1 MSGTRLIGGRY
12 GIADT
17 REVAMVIGTEEARL
31 EALRARVRGT
41 VLAPGDAAYEEAAKV
56 WNGMI
61 ERRPAAVVR
70 CTGNADVTAALE
82 FARKEHLPVSVRG
95 GGHNVAGNALV
106 DGGVVI
112 DLSPLNRARV
122 DLERRTVRAGGG
134 AVLAD
139 VDHETQAF
147 GLVTPLGAV
156 PRTGIGGLTLHGGLG
171 FLTRR
176 YGLSCDNLV
185 AADVVTADGRL
196 LNVDERTHPDL
207 LWALRG
213 GGGNFGVVTSLEYRL
228 HELGPE
234 VFTLMTIYPAA
245 ESAAG
250 LRRFDEVMR
259 DAPDELMVLA
269 VLWTAGHEEPIPEQW
284 WGAPVIVFI
293 GAWSGDVADGEEA
306 TRPLRELA
314 TPIADFSGPMPY
326 LELQQIFDPEYP
338 DGRRY
343 YWKSIYIDSLDDEVV
358 DILTDSAARRPSPL
372 SSVDVWAL
380 GGAMAQEP
388 SGGSAFARR
397 DHPYLIGVESNW
409 DDPADDEANLAWAR
423 ELVSALGERF
433 PGGTYLNFGGFT
445 DEGQAAL
452 PETYGAN
459 FERLREVKAT
469 YDPDNV
475 FSSTFNIASG

>member
-1 MSGTRLIGGRY
+1 
-12 GIADT
+12 
-17 REVAMVIGTEEARL
+17 MVIDTADRL
-31 EALRARVRGT
+31 EALRALVRGT
-41 VLAPGDAAYEEAAKV
+41 VLVPGDAGYDDAAKV

-70 CTGNADVTAALE
+70 CSGNADVTAALA
-82 FARKEHLPVSVRG
+82 FAREQQLPVSVRG

-112 DLSPLNRARV
+112 DLSPMNGARV

-134 AVLAD
+134 ATLAD

-196 LNVDERTHPDL
+196 LNVDGRTHSDL

-213 GGGNFGVVTSLEYRL
+213 GGGNFGVVTSLEYGL
-228 HELGPE
+228 HELGTE
-234 VFTLMTIYPAA
+234 VFMLMTIYPAA

-259 DAPDELMVLA
+259 DAPEELMALA
-269 VLWTAGHEEPIPEQW
+269 VLWSAGHEEPIPEEW
-284 WGAPVIVFI
+284 WGAPVIVFM
-293 GAWSGDVADGEEA
+293 GAWSGDLGEGEEA
-306 TRPLRELA
+306 TRPFRELA

-326 LELQQIFDPEYP
+326 LDAQQIFDPEYP

-343 YWKSIYIDSLDDEVV
+343 YWKSIYVDALDDDLIELLV
-358 DILTDSAARRPSPL
+358 DAAGRRPSPL
-372 SSVDVWAL
+372 SSVDIWAL
-380 GGAMAQEP
+380 GGAMAREP
-388 SGGSAFARR
+388 AGGSAFATR

-409 DDPADDEANLAWAR
+409 EDPADDEANVQWAR
-423 ELVSALGERF
+423 DLVAALAERF
-433 PGGTYLNFGGFT
+433 PAGTYLNFGGFT
-445 DEGQAAL
+445 EDGQAAL
-452 PETYGAN
+452 AKTYGAN
-459 FERLREVKAT
+459 FERLRELKAK

-475 FSSTFNIASG
+475 FSSTFNIPAEK

>member
-1 MSGTRLIGGRY
+1 MAI
-12 GIADT
+12 D
-17 REVAMVIGTEEARL
+17 TEEARIDT
-31 EALRARVRGT
+31 LRARVRGT
-41 VLAPGDAAYEEAAKV
+41 VLAPGDAGYDESVKV

-61 ERRPAAVVR
+61 ERRPAVVVR
-70 CTGNADVTAALE
+70 CTGNADVTTALA
-82 FARKEHLPVSVRG
+82 FARDEQLPVSVRG

-112 DLSPLNRARV
+112 DLSPMNDARV
-122 DLERRTVRAGGG
+122 DLERKTVRAGGG
-134 AVLAD
+134 ALLAD

-185 AADVVTADGRL
+185 AADLITADGRL

-213 GGGNFGVVTSLEYRL
+213 GGGNFGVVTSLEYGL
-228 HELGPE
+228 HELGTE
-234 VFTLMTIYPAA
+234 VFMVMTIYPAA

-250 LRRFDEVMR
+250 LRLFDNVMR
-259 DAPDELMVLA
+259 DAPEELMALA
-269 VLWTAGHEEPIPEQW
+269 VLWSAGHEEPIPEQW
-284 WGAPVIVFI
+284 WGAPVIVFM

-326 LELQQIFDPEYP
+326 LEAQQIFDPEYP

-343 YWKSIYIDSLDDEVV
+343 YWKSIYVDALDDEVIELLV
-358 DILTDSAARRPSPL
+358 EAAGRRPSPL
-372 SSVDVWAL
+372 SSVDIWAL
-380 GGAMAQEP
+380 GGAMAREP
-388 SGGSAFARR
+388 SGGSAFATR

-409 DDPADDEANLAWAR
+409 DDPAGDEANVQWAR
-423 ELVSALGERF
+423 ELVAALGERY
-433 PGGTYLNFGGFT
+433 PAGTYLNFGGFAE
-445 DEGQAAL
+445 DGQAAL
-452 PETYGAN
+452 SETYGAN
-459 FERLREVKAT
+459 FERLRELKAA

-475 FSSTFNIASG
+475 FRSTFNIPADT

>member
-1 MSGTRLIGGRY
+1 MID
-12 GIADT
+12 DT
-17 REVAMVIGTEEARL
+17 EDRL

-41 VLAPGDAAYEEAAKV
+41 VLAAGDAAYDEAAKV

-61 ERRPAAVVR
+61 ERRPAAIVR
-70 CTGNADVTAALE
+70 CTGNADVAAALA
-82 FARKEHLPVSVRG
+82 FARREHLPVSVRG

-112 DLSPLNRARV
+112 DLSPLNGVRV
-122 DLERRTVRAGGG
+122 DLERQTVRAGGG
-134 AVLAD
+134 AVLGD
-139 VDHETQAF
+139 VDHETQSF
-147 GLVTPLGAV
+147 GLVTPLGVV
-156 PRTGIGGLTLHGGLG
+156 PRTGVGGLTLHGGLG

-196 LNVDERTHPDL
+196 LNANERTHPDL

-234 VFTLMTIYPAA
+234 IYMLMTIYPAS

-259 DAPDELMVLA
+259 DAPDELMALA
-269 VLWTAGHEEPIPEQW
+269 ILWTAGHEEPIPEQW
-284 WGAPVIVFI
+284 WGAPVIVYV
-293 GAWSGDVADGEEA
+293 GAWSGDAADGEEA
-306 TRPLRELA
+306 TRLLRELA
-314 TPIADFSGPMPY
+314 TPIADLSGPMPY
-326 LELQQIFDPEYP
+326 LELQEIFEPEYP

-343 YWKSIYIDSLDDEVV
+343 YWKSIYIDTLDDEVIEVLV
-358 DILTDSAARRPSPL
+358 DAAGRRPSPL
-372 SSVDVWAL
+372 SSVDIWAL
-380 GGAMAQEP
+380 GGAMAREP
-388 SGGSAFARR
+388 TGGSAFAQR

-409 DDPADDEANLAWAR
+409 DDPADDEANVEWAR

-433 PGGTYLNFGGFT
+433 AGGTYLNFGGFT
-445 DEGQAAL
+445 EDGQATL
-452 PETYGAN
+452 QETYGAN
-459 FERLREVKAT
+459 FERLRKLKAA

-475 FSSTFNIASG
+475 FRSTFNIAVG